1 MVLLVRDL
9 GLCNNKKRVINVKKN
24 LEKLEMLEAPSVLT
38 GDVDVGREEGVLAQP
53 DVSVDGEP
61 GEKKIGH
68 SSFFSSVSKVPN

>member
-1 MVLLVRDL
+1 
-9 GLCNNKKRVINVKKN
+9 
-24 LEKLEMLEAPSVLT
+24 MLEAPSVLT